1 MKIVVKRD
9 GLYQDYDFG
18 KVKKV
23 IGLAFNSMGTE
34 IPNDFLRFME
44 EKINGIEEDTIHV
57 EEMQDIIQASLIEK
71 GYKDVAR
78 SFKKVREERNEAR
91 LKNSQF
97 IKEIGEKLK
106 GEHVANQNANVDER
120 SFGGRIGEAVSIVC
134 KNDALTK
141 IMSKKSRKNHEG
153 NLIYIHDLDSYSVGS
168 HNCLTAPL
176 EKLLATGFK
185 TRQCDIRPAGS
196 VNTASQLVAVIF
208 QIQSLQQFGGIAAG
222 AIDWAMVPYI
232 RKSFKKAY
240 ISRFIEALD
249 EFYDLDVM
257 SLTNKELNEWLVKK
271 VADFYIKYPELKPE
285 SVWKFKN
292 KDMFDK
298 KLYQQ
303 AVFETRKETYQAVE
317 GLLHNLNSLQ
327 SRSGNQLPFSS
338 LNYGTCALP
347 EGRMYTKALLEMTLK
362 GVGPH
367 YTTPIFPCGIFQYMK
382 GVNDKPGTP
391 NYDLKRLAL
400 KATASRIYPNYA
412 NCDWTTNVS
421 AIKQDR
427 VIKRNV
433 LEQLTE
439 KDKKALTKMMKSD
452 VNVKKFVEKFH
463 FMLDENDSIYVD
475 DTPHPNEIMAT
486 MGCRTYNG
494 GDINA
499 DVDYFYNII
508 KDLID
513 TKEIHD
519 YDLYSHAQKDGRGNL
534 CPVTIILP
542 TLAMEVVDKFCKD
555 KDLKTYEDKIEYA
568 HQNKE
573 EVKDKFIKYLKRKIA
588 DARDILIERY
598 NHICSQSPASARFM
612 YENGTMAGYVPSE
625 GIISALRH
633 GTLAIGQIAIA
644 ETLQIL
650 LGTNH
655 KTEEGMEFA
664 KEIEATFNQLCK
676 QYKEDYKLNFGV
688 YYTPKRKLWEA
699 A

>member
-222 AIDWAMVPYI
+222 AIDWVMVPYI

-257 SLTNKELNEWLVKK
+257 NLTNKELNEWLVKK

-347 EGRMYTKALLEMTLK
+347 EGRMYTKAILEMTLK

-439 KDKKALTKMMKSD
+439 KDKKELTKMMISD
-452 VNVKKFVEKFH
+452 VKVKKFVEKFH
-463 FMLDENDSIYVD
+463 FMLDENNNIYVD

-486 MGCRTYNG
+486 MG
-494 GDINA
+494 
-499 DVDYFYNII
+499 
-508 KDLID
+508 K
-513 TKEIHD
+513 
-519 YDLYSHAQKDGRGNL
+519 
-534 CPVTIILP
+534 
-542 TLAMEVVDKFCKD
+542 CK
-555 KDLKTYEDKIEYA
+555 L
-568 HQNKE
+568 
-573 EVKDKFIKYLKRKIA
+573 
-588 DARDILIERY
+588 
-598 NHICSQSPASARFM
+598 
-612 YENGTMAGYVPSE
+612 
-625 GIISALRH
+625 
-633 GTLAIGQIAIA
+633 
-644 ETLQIL
+644 
-650 LGTNH
+650 
-655 KTEEGMEFA
+655 
-664 KEIEATFNQLCK
+664 
-676 QYKEDYKLNFGV
+676 
-688 YYTPKRKLWEA
+688 
-699 A
+699 